1 MCSGF
6 SDVPVIVLEE
16 GNDLWNC
23 LSNWCSKLSLRLISE
38 WPHKCFMEIL
48 RCSDSFNNA
57 FTLAHC
63 VYVLLCWRRA
73 TICGIAS
80 LIDAW
85 NWAFRLISA
94 WPYWWMVEI
103 SHCSDSFD
111 NAFAPAPWVTPSSC
125 FRRAMICG
133 IASLIDAW
141 NWAFRLISAWL
152 YWWMVEIWHCSD
164 SFDNA
169 SAPAPLMI
177 PLSCFRRAMI
187 CGMASPIG
195 PKNSASKWYQ
205 HSLSDALIKSHIVQT
220 VSTMH
225 LHQQV
230 GCPENHPEG
239 GQWSGGLPP

>member
-6 SDVPVIVLEE
+6 SDVPVVVLEK

-23 LSNWCSKLSLRLISE
+23 LFNWCSKLSLRLISE
-38 WPHKCFMEIL
+38 WPDNCFMKIL
-48 RCSDSFNNA
+48 HCSDSFNSA
-57 FTLAHC
+57 FALAHC

-80 LIDAW
+80 LICPW
-85 NWAFRLISA
+85 NWAFELISA

-133 IASLIDAW
+133 M
-141 NWAFRLISAWL
+141 AF
-152 YWWMVEIWHCSD
+152 
-164 SFDNA
+164 
-169 SAPAPLMI
+169 
-177 PLSCFRRAMI
+177 
-187 CGMASPIG
+187 PIG
-195 PKNSASKWYQ
+195 PQNSASNGYQ
-205 HSLSDALIKSHIVQT
+205 HSLSGRLLRSHIVQT

-225 LHQQV
+225 LYQHLWWLHHHV
-230 GCPENHPEG
+230 LGE
-239 GQWSGGLPP
+239 QWSVAWPP